1 MLLFL
6 FIIVFSLCCDF
17 QFIVVIVVEL
27 VFLTHSFPLPPWPFY
42 PFQLIK
48 RKLGSDFL
56 GIHVKHPV
64 WFTIC
69 YFNGGKTKYEIKSEN
84 NKNVKR
90 KEGKIENCL
99 RKQASVFP
107 WVFLLQQWNDFAE
120 LKFYSFTEF
129 TDFRIQT
136 VCSFG
141 LTPPCTSRM
150 CLMPRTGCFSR
161 NFWCLLLCWCLIP
174 TQLTKGK
181 ATKIFN
187 LEFSNEKWK
196 MNGSKRWKKKKFM
209 YTSSVL

>member
-107 WVFLLQQWNDFAE
+107 WVFFCSSETTLLNWNFIHSLNSPISVFKPSVASASPHPAHPECVWCPE
-120 LKFYSFTEF
+120 LDVSQGISDVSFCA
-129 TDFRIQT
+129 D
-136 VCSFG
+136 V
-141 LTPPCTSRM
+141 
-150 CLMPRTGCFSR
+150 
-161 NFWCLLLCWCLIP
+161 
-174 TQLTKGK
+174 
-181 ATKIFN
+181 
-187 LEFSNEKWK
+187 
-196 MNGSKRWKKKKFM
+196 
-209 YTSSVL
+209 